1 MRKIRTLIVVAV
13 VTCLGVFGVAE
24 AQALEWA
31 GNGYYLSSGQNGFL
45 NHSVYL
51 YASNGYGEGV
61 ASCAGIRGYGNGCA
75 GPNEIS
81 SYVLA
86 GDVYSEPY
94 LHNHSTYGGY
104 FKGYY
109 FS

>member
-1 MRKIRTLIVVAV
+1 MRKIRSLTAAVAIACV
-13 VTCLGVFGVAE
+13 GVFGVTQ

-45 NHSVYL
+45 NRKVWL
-51 YASNGYGEGV
+51 YATNGYGEGP
-61 ASCAGIRGYGNGCA
+61 ANCAGIRGYGNGCA
-75 GPNEIS
+75 GPREFS
-81 SYVLA
+81 AYVLA

-94 LHNHSTYGGY
+94 LHNHSTFGGT

-109 FS
+109 YA